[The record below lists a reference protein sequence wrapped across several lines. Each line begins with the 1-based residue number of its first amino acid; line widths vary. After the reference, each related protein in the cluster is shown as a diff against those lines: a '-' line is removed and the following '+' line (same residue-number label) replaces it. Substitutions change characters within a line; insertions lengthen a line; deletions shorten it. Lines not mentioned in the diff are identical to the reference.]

1 MLMNNWIKYS
11 LSLGLVALIGAC
23 SVSTSMDATLE
34 REVEATTELKEKA
47 KIPTQAAPD
56 DVIRVKNE
64 IWLGDKSEVEYDGAP
79 VPAYL
84 ETQDGIT
91 LISNRPI
98 TLYEIGD
105 MINKITSIKVRYA
118 PQLEE
123 EILASA
129 AENEPTP
136 EKINAHWT
144 DPTKMLVSYRGPLSG
159 LLDEISSR
167 FGIWWKYEKNEL
179 YFYKFVTRTFVLYSL
194 PTKQSLSTNVG
205 GSSTDSGSGGSSALT
220 LTSSAELELWSNI
233 EKSITS
239 MISKD
244 ANLSMDPVNGTISL
258 TATPNDIKK
267 VAHFINEQNNR
278 LARQVAISVKVLQ
291 ITVDDS
297 DTYALDIN
305 ALFKDGSNTTFGFA
319 SAASGISEDVA
330 QNLTMRIMPGFWDI
344 NSSIKA
350 MSTQAT
356 TNLITSG
363 TVTTMNNKP
372 APIQVV
378 KKQNY
383 ISEITKTNS
392 GGDSGTYDI
401 STETEEIETGFT
413 MNVLPRILEHGRLLM
428 MFDMTLSD
436 LIKLEKVDL
445 ISGGTGEEENSG
457 GEYIQNPIIESRG
470 FSQEVSLKSGES
482 LVLTGYER
490 VENTATKTGVGSATN
505 SLLGGSAQAGKV
517 RSVLVIILTPV
528 ILESPLNPETR
539 VR

>member
-1 MLMNNWIKYS
+1 MNNWIKYS

-47 KIPTQAAPD
+47 KLPTQAAPD

-64 IWLGDKSEVEYDGAP
+64 IWLGDKSEVEFDGAP
-79 VPAYL
+79 IPAYL
-84 ETQDGIT
+84 ETKDGIT

-98 TLYEIGD
+98 TLYEVGD

-123 EILASA
+123 EIMKSA

-136 EKINAHWT
+136 DKINAHWT

-159 LLDEISSR
+159 LLDEVSSR

-179 YFYKFVTRTFVLYSL
+179 YFYKFITRTFVLYSL

-220 LTSSAELELWSNI
+220 LTSSAELELWKNI
-233 EKSITS
+233 EDSIKS

-244 ANLSMDPVNGTISL
+244 ATLSMDPVNGTISL
-258 TATPNDIKK
+258 TATPNDVKK
-267 VAHFINEQNNR
+267 VAHFVNEQNNR
-278 LARQVAISVKVLQ
+278 LSRQVAISVKVLQ
-291 ITVDDS
+291 VTVNDS
-297 DTYALDIN
+297 DTYAMDIN
-305 ALFKDGSNTTFGFA
+305 AMFNDGKTSLGLA
-319 SAASGISEDVA
+319 SAATGISTDVVD
-330 QNLTMRIMPGFWDI
+330 NLTMRIMPGNWDI
-344 NSSIKA
+344 NAGIKA
-350 MSTQAT
+350 VSTQAT

-363 TVTTMNNKP
+363 TVTTLNNKP

-445 ISGGTGEEENSG
+445 MSGGEGESQG

-490 VENTATKTGVGSATN
+490 VENTASKTGVGSATN

-517 RSVLVIILTPV
+517 RSILVIILTPV